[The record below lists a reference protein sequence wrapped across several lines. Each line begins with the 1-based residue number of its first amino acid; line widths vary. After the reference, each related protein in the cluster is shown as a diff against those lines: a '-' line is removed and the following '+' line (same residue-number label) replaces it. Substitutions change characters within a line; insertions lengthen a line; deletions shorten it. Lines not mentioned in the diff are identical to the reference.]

1 MCSAHY
7 APDRRARRSSSA
19 SAIPTRAFRT
29 GRALLIGLTL
39 LLGACVSVPKPQAF
53 NRAAYPDIREIAVVP
68 MPEVEVGLTM
78 MNHPGESFGLVG
90 GLIAMGDLAAKRSD
104 VQEITAAAGFDPMQ
118 LFRDE
123 LDAALRERGYMP
135 TWAVNWREERAGT
148 KAAARA
154 ALDRSVAANPTAHA
168 HLQVTIN
175 FVGYAAAG
183 AGDAQPYRPTVAISA
198 ELLDAGGEVVLF
210 RDQILHHNVFGSQ
223 TAIILEP
230 SPDHVYPDFGALKQ
244 GGPRIVDGLRDAV
257 RESARKLG
265 AQL

>member
-1 MCSAHY
+1 MWSDLH
-7 APDRRARRSSSA
+7 APDRLERRSSTA
-19 SAIPTRAFRT
+19 SAIPTRVVQP
-29 GRALLIGLTL
+29 GRVLLIVLTL

-53 NRAAYPDIREIAVVP
+53 NRAAYPDIQNIAVVP
-68 MPEVEVGLTM
+68 MPEIEVDVTM
-78 MNHPGESFGLVG
+78 MNHPGMNFGLVG
-90 GLIAMGDLAAKRSD
+90 GLIALGDLAAKRSD
-104 VQEITAAAGFDPMQ
+104 VQEITEAAGFDPMQ

-123 LDAALRERGYMP
+123 LDATLRERGYTP

-154 ALDRSVAANPTAHA
+154 ALDRSVAANPTSHA
-168 HLQVTIN
+168 HLQVTMN

-198 ELLDAGGEVVLF
+198 ELLDAGGQVVLF
-210 RDQILHHNVFGSQ
+210 RDQIYYHNVIGSQ

-244 GGPRIVDGLRDAV
+244 GGPRIVEGLRDAV